1 MDGGGEVLGGGE
13 LRRVD
18 RRHLVFYLRVHD
30 GLSSRILGHLVD
42 ISLWG
47 VLLVCDEPMAVNG
60 EFRLRLHL
68 PRELNETGTVVLDA
82 VCRWC
87 RPDGNPEQYL
97 AGFSVERLLPDTRNA
112 LVALIERFG
121 YRA

>member
-1 MDGGGEVLGGGE
+1 MDGGGEVRGGGE

-30 GLSSRILGHLVD
+30 GLSSKILGHLVD

-47 VLLVCDEPMAVNG
+47 VMLVCDEPMAVNG

-68 PRELNETGTVVLDA
+68 PRELKETGTVVLDA

-87 RPDGNPEQYL
+87 RPDDNPEQYL

>member
-1 MDGGGEVLGGGE
+1 MDGGGEERGGGE

-30 GLSSRILGHLVD
+30 GLSSKILGHLVD

-47 VLLVCDEPMAVNG
+47 VMLVCDEPIAVNG
-60 EFRLRLHL
+60 EFRLRLDL
-68 PRELNETGTVVLDA
+68 PRELKETGTVVLDA

-87 RPDGNPEQYL
+87 RPDSNPEQYL
-97 AGFSVERLLPDTRNA
+97 AGFAVERLLPDSRTA
-112 LVALIERFG
+112 VAALIERFG
-121 YRA
+121 YRG